1 VQTVG
6 GWRNRDVFHLLGA
19 YPEMRKG
26 APAPMFLDATQD
38 EPLDTPERLL
48 AAVAEEP
55 ERLLNSRSG
64 RIHLF
69 PCVPPGATIAFR
81 DFQAR
86 GGFHVSAEMVNGQ
99 VSGVAITAR
108 RSIPCRVKN
117 PWPGRRVRVRR
128 GNGGGEV
135 AVHDDPQFADGLV
148 FLAEANGTYALRAI
162 NTMDDA

>member
-1 VQTVG
+1 
-6 GWRNRDVFHLLGA
+6 
-19 YPEMRKG
+19 
-26 APAPMFLDATQD
+26 
-38 EPLDTPERLL
+38 
-48 AAVAEEP
+48 
-55 ERLLNSRSG
+55 
-64 RIHLF
+64 
-69 PCVPPGATIAFR
+69 
-81 DFQAR
+81 
-86 GGFHVSAEMVNGQ
+86 MVNGQ

-162 NTMDDA
+162 NTMEDA